1 MLRRNLPLA
10 VLASC
15 LFLIAGCSGGGSAN
29 VPSVTALTLS
39 SNTVAFAPQVTGTS
53 ASPSTVT
60 LTNAGNT
67 PVSFTSIV
75 LASTIG
81 QTSFSLTSTCST
93 TVPLPAGSS
102 CTLTFGFAPTVAF
115 AFTATVTI
123 TDNVPS
129 SPQTITLTGT
139 GTPPPAP
146 AIAFSPGPL
155 TFTATSVGTPSA
167 TQSIAITNT
176 GTAALTLSSIAITG
190 TGASSYSQTNSCPA
204 SLPATTGNCMVF
216 VTFTPTTTG
225 TLTAAV
231 SVADNATGSP
241 QSVAL
246 TGTGVAPA
254 VTLTA
259 SNLTFTSPLNV
270 ATAPQSIT
278 LTNTGTDTLKITGI
292 ALGGGD
298 ASSFGMTTST
308 SPCGITLIPGSSC
321 VVSAIFTPTAAT
333 NYAATI
339 TITDNAA
346 NSPQIIT
353 LNGTGTS
360 TAPTV
365 THTLITFGIGYN
377 LDATPLYTLINTAT
391 KTIDMT
397 MYELQDT
404 TFTGDLEALC
414 AKGVKVRVLLDAS
427 LVKSNNTP
435 AYNLLN
441 TGNANCSA
449 VFSNTAF
456 QATHQKT
463 ITIDGTTTAIMSLNL
478 QTQYYSTTRDFALV
492 ENDPADIA
500 AIQATFNAD
509 YAAGTPYGG
518 TQGTSDKTSYT
529 PGAGTG
535 LIWSPTTAQADMLAL
550 INNAQSTV
558 LLENEEMGAANIV
571 SALEVA
577 CGRGV
582 TVHIAMVNSSTK
594 SPFSD
599 YATQFKALEAAG
611 CGVKTWP
618 DTTTGLYIH
627 AKAVVADYGLPTQ
640 SVYMGSINY
649 STASMT
655 ENRELGVYITDP
667 TSVTT
672 LYNVMTA
679 DYAGAT
685 TF

>member
-15 LFLIAGCSGGGSAN
+15 FFLIAGCSGGGSSS

-67 PVSFTSIV
+67 PISFSSIA
-75 LASTIG
+75 LASSFG

-93 TVPLPAGSS
+93 TAPLPAGSS
-102 CTLTFGFAPTVAF
+102 CTLTFGFTPTAAF
-115 AFTATVTI
+115 AFTVTVTI
-123 TDNVPS
+123 ADNVPG

-146 AIAFSPGPL
+146 ALSFSSLTAFSANVGSTSAAQTLTVTNTGTAAATFNLITVGGGPNGPPVFISTGNTCTGTLAPNASCTLTITFSPTAGGPSVGAVTFTDNVAGSPQTVTLNGTGLAPAIALAPGPL
-155 TFTATSVGTPSA
+155 TFTATNVGTPSA

-176 GTAALTLSSIAITG
+176 GTAALTISSIAVTG
-190 TGASSYSQTNSCPA
+190 TAASSYSQTNNCPA
-204 SLPATTGNCMVF
+204 SLPATTGNCTVF

-231 SVADNATGSP
+231 TVTDNVTGSP
-241 QSVAL
+241 QSVSL
-246 TGTGVAPA
+246 TGTGTTPAP
-254 VTLTA
+254 
-259 SNLTFTSPLNV
+259 
-270 ATAPQSIT
+270 SIT
-278 LTNTGTDTLKITGI
+278 HN
-292 ALGGGD
+292 
-298 ASSFGMTTST
+298 
-308 SPCGITLIPGSSC
+308 
-321 VVSAIFTPTAAT
+321 
-333 NYAATI
+333 
-339 TITDNAA
+339 
-346 NSPQIIT
+346 
-353 LNGTGTS
+353 
-360 TAPTV
+360 
-365 THTLITFGIGYN
+365 LITFGIGYN

-404 TFTGDLEALC
+404 TFTANLETLC

-529 PGAGTG
+529 PGPGTG
-535 LIWSPTTAQADMLAL
+535 LIWSPTTAQPDMLAL
-550 INNAQSTV
+550 INNAQSTI

-571 SALEVA
+571 SALEAA

-611 CGVKTWP
+611 CGVKTYP

-649 STASMT
+649 SNASMT

-685 TF
+685 SF